1 MSELQ
6 DTINQ
11 IMSNPEA
18 MRQVQSLGEKL
29 GLSGNSATPPQ
40 AASPA
45 PVQSG
50 NAEMMSALSRLA
62 PLMRSAAPND
72 ETTALLNALKP
83 FLSGEKLQRLQ
94 SAGRLIR
101 LVRMIPLLKD
111 SGMFL

>member
-11 IMSNPEA
+11 IMRDPEA

-29 GLSGNSATPPQ
+29 GLSGK
-40 AASPA
+40 PA
-45 PVQSG
+45 PPAAPSAPSG
-50 NAEMMSALSRLA
+50 NAEMMTALSKLA
-62 PLMRSAAPND
+62 PLMSSAAPND

-101 LVRMIPLLKD
+101 LVRMIPLLRG

>member
-11 IMSNPEA
+11 IMRDPEA

-29 GLSGNSATPPQ
+29 GLSGK
-40 AASPA
+40 PA
-45 PVQSG
+45 PPAAPSAPSG
-50 NAEMMSALSRLA
+50 NAEMMTALSKLA
-62 PLMRSAAPND
+62 PLMSSAAPND

-101 LVRMIPLLKD
+101 LVRMIPLLRE

>member
-11 IMSNPEA
+11 IMRDPEA

-29 GLSGNSATPPQ
+29 GLSGK
-40 AASPA
+40 PA
-45 PVQSG
+45 PPAPPSAPSG
-50 NAEMMSALSRLA
+50 NAEMMTALSKLA
-62 PLMRSAAPND
+62 PLMNSAAPND

-101 LVRMIPLLKD
+101 LVRMIPLLRE